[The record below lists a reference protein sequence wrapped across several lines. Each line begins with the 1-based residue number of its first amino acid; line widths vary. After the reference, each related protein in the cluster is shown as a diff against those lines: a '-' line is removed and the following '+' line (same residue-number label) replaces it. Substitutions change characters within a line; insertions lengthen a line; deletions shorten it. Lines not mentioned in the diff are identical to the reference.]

1 MGSIIDAFEDE
12 LLEYEKG
19 LAKGAMVSASISLRR
34 NEGWDMSWFIFALMA
49 MLFWGAAPIFGKLGL
64 VNVDPLSA
72 LTIRTM
78 GVASILIMINIAGSR
93 FGSFAAIQPRAW
105 FFLLAEGICASLL
118 GHYAYFYAMKYTQA
132 SRVVPVTA
140 AYPIVAV
147 LLGWMVLKEG
157 LTPLKVLGS
166 ILIIAGILLIKR

>member
-1 MGSIIDAFEDE
+1 M
-12 LLEYEKG
+12 
-19 LAKGAMVSASISLRR
+19 
-34 NEGWDMSWFIFALMA
+34 
-49 MLFWGAAPIFGKLGL
+49 
-64 VNVDPLSA
+64 
-72 LTIRTM
+72 
-78 GVASILIMINIAGSR
+78 
-93 FGSFAAIQPRAW
+93 
-105 FFLLAEGICASLL
+105 
-118 GHYAYFYAMKYTQA
+118 A